1 MWSIFGCCGLILLEV
16 AAFSTTMSSQM
27 ESGWVGSAIVIQV
40 LGLAPTANHLA
51 GRVFASLTAERDP

>member
-1 MWSIFGCCGLILLEV
+1 MWSILGFCGLIGLEV
-16 AAFSTTMSSQM
+16 AASCTTMSSQM

-51 GRVFASLTAERDP
+51 GQLFASLTAERDP